1 LYTRRET
8 FDIEAFHGGWWVVTS
23 KKTVW
28 PVLASG
34 AATTGELKQLDGC
47 YVKRDRQ
54 DELGASGLE
63 VETAKVAVSLL
74 AKVFT

>member
-1 LYTRRET
+1 MFWL
-8 FDIEAFHGGWWVVTS
+8 VV
-23 KKTVW
+23 
-28 PVLASG
+28 ASE

-74 AKVFT
+74 AKVVT